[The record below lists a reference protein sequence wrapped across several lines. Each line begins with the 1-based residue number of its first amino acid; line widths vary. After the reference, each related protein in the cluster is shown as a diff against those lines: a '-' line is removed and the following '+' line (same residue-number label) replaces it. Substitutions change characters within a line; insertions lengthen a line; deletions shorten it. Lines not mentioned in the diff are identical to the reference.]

1 MCRPQAV
8 FHHVLQH
15 GLQLQGVFF
24 VFFVFVHKTVTNM
37 AATHRQHGRCYHE
50 TLCWIEGICVM
61 SWGLRWTVGEIKCKA
76 LMRNVQTQAQTW
88 ASVSPYADYNEGLIV
103 LTGSGGRRVSEEG
116 GGGGGREERR
126 GGAATAVQSH
136 STSPPSGAGQIYS
149 FCLCGE
155 QSVITRRDGVTPA
168 LLVRWWMILIKGSD
182 LLKSEISSYCLVVG
196 AGKPRVAWLKTLQL
210 LLNTARVV

>member
-1 MCRPQAV
+1 MGLLSFSRTCRFTDPIGY
-8 FHHVLQH
+8 HYDTYDKHCSHYYCNRCVLSH
-15 GLQLQGVFF
+15 GVSVVDSVAYSVSHRGTVVAGVFPCVALRLCF
-24 VFFVFVHKTVTNM
+24 ITSCSTGFSFRGFFFCFFVFVHKTVTNM

-116 GGGGGREERR
+116 GGGGRREER
-126 GGAATAVQSH
+126 GCSH
-136 STSPPSGAGQIYS
+136 SCPES
-149 FCLCGE
+149 
-155 QSVITRRDGVTPA
+155 
-168 LLVRWWMILIKGSD
+168 
-182 LLKSEISSYCLVVG
+182 
-196 AGKPRVAWLKTLQL
+196 
-210 LLNTARVV
+210 